1 MNHILKN
8 FPQLRLPQI
17 RAQIGLKFAAAMTCL
32 LLGLTATA
40 IGQQAHNNPP
50 PKATTSSS
58 QTNTQ
63 QDAYTTTVGMP
74 ARIVDLILPG
84 TPLEVVPIERDA
96 SVVVRILQTIG
107 HGDQNRYEL
116 EYYCMEPGRYNLADF
131 LRRIDGSATDD
142 LPAINVMIKA
152 QLASGQVKPHP
163 LVSKT
168 TPRVGGYKTWL
179 IIGGLLWLIGLLAI
193 LLVGRNK
200 LSPEQE
206 AAKRVSLAERMRPL
220 VEEAMRGELPGEK
233 QAELERMLLTYWRG
247 KLDLNKT
254 DASEAIVTLR
264 NHETA
269 GELLR
274 QLEGWLH
281 MPEGRRQSVDVAE
294 LLKPYRNV
302 RADEV
307 ENARAPA

>member
-1 MNHILKN
+1 
-8 FPQLRLPQI
+8 
-17 RAQIGLKFAAAMTCL
+17 
-32 LLGLTATA
+32 
-40 IGQQAHNNPP
+40 
-50 PKATTSSS
+50 
-58 QTNTQ
+58 
-63 QDAYTTTVGMP
+63 MP

-84 TPLEVVPIERDA
+84 TPLEVTPIERDA

-107 HGDQNRYEL
+107 HGTDQNRYEL

-131 LRRIDGSATDD
+131 LQRVDGTATDD
-142 LPAINVMIKA
+142 LPAIDVEVKA

-168 TPRVGGYKTWL
+168 TPRVGGYQTWL
-179 IIGGLLWLIGLLAI
+179 LVAGLVWLVGLLAI
-193 LLVGRNK
+193 LFGGRKK
-200 LSPEQE
+200 LTPEQE
-206 AAKRVSLAERMRPL
+206 AAKRVTLADRMQPL
-220 VEEAMRGELPGEK
+220 VEEAMQGDLPGAQ

-247 KLDLNKT
+247 KLNLNET

-281 MPEGRRQSVDVAE
+281 MPEGRRKSVDVAE

-302 RADEV
+302 RADSI
-307 ENARAPA
+307 ENARTRV